1 MEIQPPTIGKVTR
14 EQGKARSLRTGFLSL
29 SISLVV
35 GLVAAFFVI
44 VTYRDAQERFSG
56 LQDKLNLILDSQTIL
71 LAGPLVDQDVD
82 SIVVIL
88 APVLADPDI
97 AAVAIKDLDG
107 KVIEHF
113 GEPLDTIN
121 SDYLAQR
128 DIISVGNGRTETIGS
143 LVLGA
148 DQSHVI
154 ALLTVRA
161 QEAAIL
167 SILVI
172 VAIIGGIQWSL
183 QNSVITP
190 LARLLRNIKEGEVGS
205 DREEVVWHR
214 DDEIGRL
221 IKAFNAAQHRQAYY
235 ENELREAQ
243 QLLEKRVE
251 ERTRELKSARDDA
264 RAANTAKSSFL
275 ANMSHELRTPLNGVL
290 GMASTLLAEDLKG
303 SQREKLEII
312 HKSGEN
318 LLTLLND
325 ILDLAKVEAGQM
337 QIETVDFSLRE
348 LLETV
353 EDLWRPKAAEKQLDL
368 VIDVSGLL
376 NPYVSGDPFRL
387 QQVLFNFV
395 SNAIKFTKSGSVTV
409 RLSQTSLPRNR
420 QLCVFEVEDTGIGIK
435 EEAQSQLFAKFVQA
449 EESTTRHYGGTGLG
463 LSICKELVELM
474 GGTIEVFSQPGEGS
488 VFGFEIEM
496 PICEP
501 VACSQ
506 LDSTA
511 PVPGEG
517 PQNEDRQVEILVA
530 EDNPINQTVIRTM
543 LAQTGCQT
551 ETVNN
556 GLEAI
561 AALKGKAYD
570 LVLMDVHMPECDGFA
585 ATKSIRQELNLVDL
599 PIIALTA
606 DAMMGDRE
614 RCLQAGMNDYLTK
627 PVDRNALLSVIRKWS
642 SADGP
647 TSEPESL
654 APTTETSTAM
664 PAEDDD
670 QAAILQDVLR
680 IVEGFDTGD
689 VMELSV
695 GDDKDD
701 DQAAILKDVL
711 RIVERFENDDREADN
726 VAAKG

>member
-1 MEIQPPTIGKVTR
+1 MEYQPSSGEKGKGER
-14 EQGKARSLRTGFLSL
+14 GKTRSLRTGFLSL

-35 GLVAAFFVI
+35 GLVATFFVV
-44 VTYRDAQERFSG
+44 VTYRDAQVRF
-56 LQDKLNLILDSQTIL
+56 DEIKNKLSLLLDSQTIL
-71 LAGPLVDQDVD
+71 LAEPLAENDFD
-82 SIVVIL
+82 SLIVIL

-97 AAVAIKDLDG
+97 ASVAIEDGNG
-107 KVIEHF
+107 KVIEQF
-113 GEPLDTIN
+113 GEPLETID
-121 SDYLAQR
+121 SDYLARR
-128 DIISVGNGRTETIGS
+128 DISSVGNSKIETIGG

-148 DQSHVI
+148 DQSRVR
-154 ALLTVRA
+154 ALLMVRA

-183 QNSVITP
+183 QSSVITP
-190 LARLLRNIKEGEVGS
+190 LARLLNNINKGDVGS
-205 DREEVVWHR
+205 DREDVVWHR

-221 IKAFNAAQHRQAYY
+221 IKAFNAAQRHQAYY

-243 QLLEKRVE
+243 RLLEKRVE
-251 ERTRELKSARDDA
+251 ERTRELKSARDEA
-264 RAANTAKSSFL
+264 TAANAAKSSFL

-290 GMASTLLAEDLKG
+290 GMASTLLAEDMKG
-303 SQREKLEII
+303 SQREKIEII

-348 LLETV
+348 LLQTV
-353 EDLWRPKAAEKQLDL
+353 EHLWRPKAEAKQLEL
-368 VIDVSGLL
+368 VIDDSGLF

-435 EEAQSQLFAKFVQA
+435 KEVQSQLFAKFVQA

-474 GGTIEVFSQPGEGS
+474 GGTIEVFSEPGEGT

-496 PICEP
+496 PACKP
-501 VACSQ
+501 VASNQ
-506 LDSTA
+506 LQPTA
-511 PVPGEG
+511 PEPKKGSQGE
-517 PQNEDRQVEILVA
+517 ERHVRILIA

-543 LAQTGCQT
+543 LPQPGYQT
-551 ETVNN
+551 ETVNS

-561 AALKGKAYD
+561 AALKEKTYD
-570 LVLMDVHMPECDGFA
+570 LVLMDVHMPECDGLT
-585 ATKSIRQELNLVDL
+585 ATKSIRDDLKLVKL

-627 PVDRNALLSVIRKWS
+627 PVDRNALLAMIGKWS
-642 SADGP
+642 GDEVSTPDAE
-647 TSEPESL
+647 SEPL
-654 APTTETSTAM
+654 TTETS
-664 PAEDDD
+664 PAELPVEDEDDD
-670 QAAILQDVLR
+670 QAAILRDVLR
-680 IVEGFDTGD
+680 IVEGFDNGQPGED
-689 VMELSV
+689 
-695 GDDKDD
+695 G
-701 DQAAILKDVL
+701 AA
-711 RIVERFENDDREADN
+711 VEA
-726 VAAKG
+726 